1 MPPDLNAVSSYLLA
15 LQDSICAAL
24 ERADGGGKFREDRWS
39 RPEGGGGR
47 SRVME
52 NGAVFEKAGVGFSH
66 VTGKSLPPSATA
78 TRPELAG
85 KPFHA
90 MGVSLVIHPRNPY
103 IPTVHMNVR
112 FFMTAAAP
120 EQDETIENQK
130 SKIENPLWWFGGGFD
145 LTPYYGFEEDTV
157 HWHRTAK
164 AACDPHGPGLY
175 PRFKQW
181 CDDYFFL
188 KHRGEP
194 RGVGGIFFDDFNAP
208 GFVDS
213 FRFLRSVGDAFLPAY
228 LPIVQRR
235 QTTPYGERERDFQL
249 YRRGRYVE
257 FNLVQD
263 RGTIFGLQSGG
274 RTESI
279 LMSLPPLVAWRYD
292 WQPAPGTPE
301 ARLYDVFLKPRDWAN
316 TGNEGVRD

>member
-15 LQDSICAAL
+15 LQDDICGAL
-24 ERADGGGKFREDRWS
+24 AREDGGASFTEDRWS
-39 RPEGGGGR
+39 RPAGAPAGLGGGGR
-47 SRVME
+47 SRILE

-66 VTGKSLPPSATA
+66 VTGPSLPPSATA
-78 TRPELAG
+78 ARPELAG
-85 KPFHA
+85 KAYHA

-103 IPTVHMNVR
+103 VPTSHANVR
-112 FFMTAAAP
+112 LFTAGEG
-120 EQDETIENQK
+120 EQAV
-130 SKIENPLWWFGGGFD
+130 WWFGGGFD
-145 LTPYYGFEEDTV
+145 LTPYYGFEEDAV

-164 AACDPHGPGLY
+164 AACDPHGPELY
-175 PRFKQW
+175 PKFKQW

-194 RGVGGIFFDDFNAP
+194 RGIGGLFFDDFNAP
-208 GFVDS
+208 GFANA
-213 FRFLRSVGDAFLPAY
+213 FRFLRSVGDAFVPAY
-228 LPIVQRR
+228 LPIVARR
-235 QTTPYGERERDFQL
+235 KATPFGGRERDFQL

-279 LMSLPPLVAWRYD
+279 LMSLPPLVTWRYD
-292 WQPAPGTPE
+292 WKPEPGTPE
-301 ARLYDVFLKPRDWAN
+301 ARLYDFFLKPRDWAN
-316 TGNEGVRD
+316 HTS

>member
-15 LQDSICAAL
+15 LQDDICAAL
-24 ERADGGGKFREDRWS
+24 AREDDGGEFKEDRWS

-47 SRVME
+47 SRVLT

-66 VTGKSLPPSATA
+66 VSGKSLPPSATA
-78 TRPELAG
+78 TRPDLAG

-103 IPTVHMNVR
+103 VPTSHANVR
-112 FFMTAAAP
+112 LFTAGEGDQAV
-120 EQDETIENQK
+120 
-130 SKIENPLWWFGGGFD
+130 WWFGGGFD
-145 LTPYYGFEEDTV
+145 LTPYYGFEEDAV

-164 AACDPHGPGLY
+164 AACDPHGPALY
-175 PRFKQW
+175 PKFKQW
-181 CDDYFFL
+181 CDDYFFIR
-188 KHRGEP
+188 HRGEP
-194 RGVGGIFFDDFNAP
+194 RGIGGLFFDDFNAP
-208 GFVDS
+208 GFIEA
-213 FRFLRSVGDAFLPAY
+213 FKFLRSVGDAFVPAY
-228 LPIVQRR
+228 LPIVARR
-235 QTTPYGERERDFQL
+235 KATPFGERERDFQL

-292 WQPAPGTPE
+292 WKPEPGTPE
-301 ARLYDVFLKPRDWAN
+301 ARLYDVFLKPTDWAN
-316 TGNEGVRD
+316 QSNHE